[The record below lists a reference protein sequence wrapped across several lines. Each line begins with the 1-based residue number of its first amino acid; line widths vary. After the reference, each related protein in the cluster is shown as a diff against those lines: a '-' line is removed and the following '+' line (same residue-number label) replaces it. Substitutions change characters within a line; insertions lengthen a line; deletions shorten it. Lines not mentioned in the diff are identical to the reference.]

1 MKNEV
6 LKYHFRCIKDR
17 TLTVREVAVLTEFY
31 RERLKDSWEVH
42 GAVME
47 GMTYLARQQKYPG
60 SGMLSTYTK
69 NLFKPGYDYF
79 F

>member
-1 MKNEV
+1 MKNEIQ
-6 LKYHFRCIKDR
+6 KYDLRCIKDR

-60 SGMLSTYTK
+60 SGMLIFNRKKSFYTV
-69 NLFKPGYDYF
+69 L
-79 F
+79 

>member
-1 MKNEV
+1 MKKEV
-6 LKYHFRCIKDR
+6 LNYHFRCIKDR

-47 GMTYLARQQKYPG
+47 
-60 SGMLSTYTK
+60 
-69 NLFKPGYDYF
+69 
-79 F
+79 